1 MSDKSLG
8 TLCSRSN
15 LVPYMQNKN
24 YYVYIL
30 TNITNQVLYVGVT
43 NNLIRRVFEHKNH
56 LVKGFTA
63 KYQVD
68 KLVYFEETENIESA
82 I

>member
-1 MSDKSLG
+1 
-8 TLCSRSN
+8 
-15 LVPYMQNKN
+15 MQNKN